1 MLAEI
6 LTDWKKTKEEN
17 KKRIIAEKQKFV
29 HGFFVMTIFIYV
41 LTASFYTISAIVSNS
56 SAKSIEEKQ
65 HFIQAKF
72 PFESK
77 VSPAFEIICCLQII
91 SMSSFIVGVVLV
103 NSLYIMMVI
112 YLYYNKKI
120 LFSIIFCKHRDFLWK
135 APLKSK
141 LVFLR
146 LRILKVG

>member
-6 LTDWKKTKEEN
+6 LIDWEKSKEEN

-29 HGFFVMTIFIYV
+29 HVFCVMTIFIYA
-41 LTASFYTISAIVSNS
+41 LTGSFYIISTIVSNS

-77 VSPAFEIICCLQII
+77 VSPAFEIIYCLQII
-91 SMSSFIVGVVLV
+91 IIITFSVGVALV
-103 NSLYIMMVI
+103 NSLYTMMVT
-112 YLYYNKKI
+112 YLYYNKKYFLI
-120 LFSIIFCKHRDFLWK
+120 YFFVNAEIF
-135 APLKSK
+135 
-141 LVFLR
+141 
-146 LRILKVG
+146 